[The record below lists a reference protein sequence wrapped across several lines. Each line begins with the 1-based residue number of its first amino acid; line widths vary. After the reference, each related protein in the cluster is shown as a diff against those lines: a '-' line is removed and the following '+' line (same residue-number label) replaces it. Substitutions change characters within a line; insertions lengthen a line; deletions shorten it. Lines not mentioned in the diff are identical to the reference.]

1 MMLSSPFYN
10 RKSLQQTREND
21 EGNMDRI
28 MENAIIEIEKA
39 DNEPKDRT
47 EKSSNGKR
55 NFVQFSRAQE

>member
-1 MMLSSPFYN
+1 
-10 RKSLQQTREND
+10 
-21 EGNMDRI
+21 MDKI
-28 MENAIIEIEKA
+28 TENAIIEIEKA